1 MSPWK
6 TKKEKGLTTQSSN
19 KNLIYFSEMSIQQKR
34 VGLQRWWP
42 SKMTF
47 GYIGSSIFARKMVEN
62 AHFLCVKF
70 DKQGKTHILIFLF
83 FKKEALHTSIMH
95 GRKSFFCHISENF
108 VHR

>member
-47 GYIGSSIFARKMVEN
+47 GYIGSSVFCLKKMVEN

-70 DKQGKTHILIFLF
+70 DKQGKTHLNLSL
-83 FKKEALHTSIMH
+83 FKKENLHTMMIFLPYFKTHFSQ
-95 GRKSFFCHISENF
+95 R
-108 VHR
+108 